1 MISMQ
6 IDEVNLR
13 AFKYQIE
20 KTGFLHARDN
30 EFSVNEIRIKKQFCH
45 IIEEK
50 FKKLVFD
57 GSG

>member
-1 MISMQ
+1 MQ

-45 IIEEK
+45 MIEEK